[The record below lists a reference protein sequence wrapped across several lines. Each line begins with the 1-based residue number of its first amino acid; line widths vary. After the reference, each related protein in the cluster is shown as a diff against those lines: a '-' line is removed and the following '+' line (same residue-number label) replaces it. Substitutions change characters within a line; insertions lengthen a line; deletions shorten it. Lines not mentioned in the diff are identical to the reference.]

1 MASNIN
7 PNNIDTAYPVAGQ
20 DNDSQGFRDNFTNI
34 KSNFEFAENEI
45 EDLQSKVILKSALT
59 GTSLDN
65 DMSGAIISAA
75 TLKDPRE
82 SVDTLGT
89 ITGTATVNVA
99 DAPYQTVTTSGSI
112 TLAFNGWPSS
122 GHSKVR
128 VAITIANTSHTVTL
142 PVAVDRGLEAIR
154 GLENQIITFGSAGT
168 YEFEFSTINGGSS
181 IAIQDL
187 NRSTFSANSIEQ
199 DPVESGDSTI
209 PDVNLSYLGT
219 WVTTSGGPGELNLGA
234 GYEGQLKSF
243 ALTADNGDC
252 VINIA
257 SAGWN
262 AGSSGTV
269 TLNDIGDGCILQY
282 MNSSWFVV
290 GNNGC
295 TIA

>member
-45 EDLQSKVILKSALT
+45 EDLQGKVILKSALT

-65 DMSGAIISAA
+65 DMSGAIISAV

-89 ITGTATVNVA
+89 ITGTTTVNVA
-99 DAPYQTVTTSGSI
+99 DAPYQTVTTSGNI
-112 TLAFNGWPSS
+112 TLAFTGWPTS

-142 PVAVDRGLEAIR
+142 PVAVDTGLNTIQGIDGNR
-154 GLENQIITFGSAGT
+154 VITFAATGK
-168 YEFEFSTINGGSS
+168 YELEFSTSNGGSS
-181 IAIQDL
+181 ITVRDL
-187 NRSTFSANSIEQ
+187 SRVATFNAFEET
-199 DPVESGDSTI
+199 PVSDST
-209 PDVNLSYLGT
+209 VNDANMNYIGS
-219 WVTTSGGPGELNLGA
+219 WATTAAGA
-234 GYEGQLKSF
+234 GDIDLPDGTEGQLKSF
-243 ALTADNGDC
+243 GLSYDGGDLT
-252 VINIA
+252 INVT
-257 SAGWN
+257 SAAWN
-262 AGSSGTV
+262 SGSTGTI
-269 TLNDIGDGCILQY
+269 TLNDVGDACILQY
-282 MNSSWFVV
+282 MNSRWFVV

>member
-34 KSNFEFAENEI
+34 KSNFEFAENEL
-45 EDLQSKVILKSALT
+45 EDLQGKVILKSALT

-65 DMSGAIISAA
+65 DMSGAIITAV

-82 SVDTLGT
+82 SVDAIGT
-89 ITGTATVNVA
+89 VSGTATVNVA
-99 DAPYQTVTTSGSI
+99 NAPYQTVTTSGNI
-112 TLAFNGWPSS
+112 TLAFTGWPTSN
-122 GHSKVR
+122 HSKVR

-142 PVAVDRGLEAIR
+142 PVAVDRGLGTIS
-154 GLENQIITFGSAGT
+154 GLENQIITFGSTGT
-168 YEFEFSTINGGSS
+168 YEFEFSSINGGSS

-187 NRSTFSANSIEQ
+187 NRSIAHNAIEET
-199 DPVESGDSTI
+199 PVNDSTTN
-209 PDVNLSYLGT
+209 DANLNYLGSWANT
-219 WVTTSGGPGELNLGA
+219 LAGA
-234 GYEGQLKSF
+234 GDIDLPDGTEGQLKTF
-243 ALTADNGDC
+243 VLTQDGGDLT
-252 VINIA
+252 INVA

-262 AGSSGTV
+262 SGSTGTI